1 MVLIT
6 THLSGD
12 STMRFIF
19 LPLLLIACGD
29 ADTNKDDTVATPTD
43 SHVDTSTLT
52 NDGCQDVNGTDVPGA
67 AVYFSG
73 TMVRNGGTISG
84 LEHAYF
90 IANETW
96 KELGED
102 DCTVTI
108 SISGST
114 GEPLGCSIC
123 DLSIDIAATMIDSAS
138 DCPEA
143 LQQDYES
150 YIVSYDIQTLDD
162 GTANWFF
169 HDSGN
174 QFATGTHTD
183 TELQYLSDEQC
194 QWY

>member
-1 MVLIT
+1 MRLIS
-6 THLSGD
+6 LL
-12 STMRFIF
+12 F
-19 LPLLLIACGD
+19 LLIACGD
-29 ADTNKDDTVATPTD
+29 ADTDKDGTIATPTD
-43 SHVDTSTLT
+43 GHVDASTLI
-52 NDGCQDVNGTDVPGA
+52 NDGCQDIDGTDVPGA

-84 LEHAYF
+84 LEHVYF

-96 KELGED
+96 KDLGED
-102 DCTVTI
+102 DCTITI
-108 SISGST
+108 SVSGST
-114 GEPLGCSIC
+114 GEPLGCAIC
-123 DLSIDIAATMIDSAS
+123 DMSIDITATMIDSAS
-138 DCPEA
+138 DCPEG

-169 HDSGN
+169 HESGN

-183 TELQYLSDEQC
+183 TELQYLSDPQC

>member
-1 MVLIT
+1 
-6 THLSGD
+6 
-12 STMRFIF
+12 MRSPSSINFAIIASSLF
-19 LPLLLIACGD
+19 FVACGD
-29 ADTNKDDTVATPTD
+29 TEETKDGTVPTPTE
-43 SHVDTSTLT
+43 SHVDASSLENT
-52 NDGCQDVNGTDVPGA
+52 NCQDVNGTDVPGA

-96 KELGED
+96 KDLGED

-108 SISGST
+108 SVSGST
-114 GEPLGCSIC
+114 GEPLGCAIC
-123 DLSIDIAATMIDSAS
+123 DLSVEIAATMIDSAS

-143 LQQDYES
+143 LQEDYES
-150 YIVSYDIQTLDD
+150 YIVTYDVQTLDD

-169 HDSGN
+169 HESGN

-183 TELQYLSDEQC
+183 TELQYLSDAQC

>member
-1 MVLIT
+1 
-6 THLSGD
+6 
-12 STMRFIF
+12 MRSIF
-19 LPLLLIACGD
+19 LSLMLFACGD
-29 ADTNKDDTVATPTD
+29 AENDKDGTVATPTD

-52 NDGCQDVNGTDVPGA
+52 NNGCQNVNGTDVPGA

-102 DCTVTI
+102 DCTITI

-169 HDSGN
+169 HESGN